1 MQVSATGN
9 VTIGAA
15 GSLVNSYTQGQVLLP
30 PSLQEFYK
38 YVVQLQ
44 LVPTS
49 EKNLKKRKEKK
60 GRPQEWQSKGGALS
74 LGGIVLPICLC
85 PFLLS
90 ISEEIK

>member
-49 EKNLKKRKEKK
+49 EKILKKRKEKK
-60 GRPQEWQSKGGALS
+60 RTASRVAKQRRRLVTRRDCIAYLPLSVPPIDIGRN
-74 LGGIVLPICLC
+74 
-85 PFLLS
+85 
-90 ISEEIK
+90 